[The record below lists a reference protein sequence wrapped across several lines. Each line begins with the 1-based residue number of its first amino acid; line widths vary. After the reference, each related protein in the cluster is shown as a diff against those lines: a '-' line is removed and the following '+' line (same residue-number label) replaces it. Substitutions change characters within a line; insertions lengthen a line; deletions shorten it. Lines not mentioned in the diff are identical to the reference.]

1 MKITNVAVFPAKNAG
16 KVKAN
21 GTLTVEDSVELKFIV
36 LDGPKGAFLT
46 WQGGKKYQKKDGTDG
61 WDSPIFIKDKDL
73 NDTITKTVLAKLT
86 SVSSGTGTS
95 ARSSAPAYDASMSSD
110 DIPF

>member
-1 MKITNVAVFPAKNAG
+1 MKITSVTVFPAKNAV

-21 GTLTVEDSVELKFIV
+21 GAVTIDDALELKFIV
-36 LDGPKGAFLT
+36 LDGDKGPYVL

-61 WDSPIFIKDKDL
+61 WDSPIFIKDKAF
-73 NDTITKTVLAKLT
+73 NDTINQTVLAKLT
-86 SVSSGTGTS
+86 SVSGG
-95 ARSSAPAYDASMSSD
+95 SSSRAAAPAYDASMSSD